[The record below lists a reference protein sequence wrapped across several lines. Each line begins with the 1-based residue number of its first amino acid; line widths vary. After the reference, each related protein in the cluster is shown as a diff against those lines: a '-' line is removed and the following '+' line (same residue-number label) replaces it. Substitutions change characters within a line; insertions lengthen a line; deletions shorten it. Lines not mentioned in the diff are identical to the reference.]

1 MVRALDPEHLILGIR
16 YKGVPELALFT
27 ALSPSF
33 DVNSINDYTRSGHL
47 KPVYATLY
55 KATGKP
61 LMITEFAFSG
71 FPSPGQPSAL
81 RVAVGSQ
88 AKRGLGYH
96 TYVRQAARAPFMV
109 GMHWF
114 MWSDYAQAAP
124 TGGYPHP
131 PDVNV
136 GLVTA
141 DEAAVYKE
149 LGHWITRTNAEVE
162 AIHRGSRAASPS
174 EPGP

>member
-1 MVRALDPEHLILGIR
+1 
-16 YKGVPELALFT
+16 
-27 ALSPSF
+27 
-33 DVNSINDYTRSGHL
+33 
-47 KPVYATLY
+47 
-55 KATGKP
+55 
-61 LMITEFAFSG
+61 MITEFSFSG

-141 DEAAVYKE
+141 DEAAVYEE

-162 AIHRGSRAASPS
+162 AIHRGSRAESPS

>member
-1 MVRALDPEHLILGIR
+1 
-16 YKGVPELALFT
+16 
-27 ALSPSF
+27 
-33 DVNSINDYTRSGHL
+33 
-47 KPVYATLY
+47 
-55 KATGKP
+55 
-61 LMITEFAFSG
+61 MITEFAFSG
-71 FPSPGQPSAL
+71 FPSSGQPSAL

-124 TGGYPHP
+124 PGGYPHP

-141 DEAAVYKE
+141 DEAAVYEE

-162 AIHRGSRAASPS
+162 AIHRGSRAAALSP
-174 EPGP
+174 PGP

>member
-1 MVRALDPEHLILGIR
+1 
-16 YKGVPELALFT
+16 
-27 ALSPSF
+27 
-33 DVNSINDYTRSGHL
+33 
-47 KPVYATLY
+47 
-55 KATGKP
+55 
-61 LMITEFAFSG
+61 
-71 FPSPGQPSAL
+71 
-81 RVAVGSQ
+81 VGSQ

-141 DEAAVYKE
+141 DEAAVYEE

-162 AIHRGSRAASPS
+162 AIHRGSREGLPS
-174 EPGP
+174 AP

>member
-1 MVRALDPEHLILGIR
+1 
-16 YKGVPELALFT
+16 
-27 ALSPSF
+27 
-33 DVNSINDYTRSGHL
+33 
-47 KPVYATLY
+47 
-55 KATGKP
+55 
-61 LMITEFAFSG
+61 MITEFAFSG

-88 AKRGLGYH
+88 AKRDLGYH

-124 TGGYPHP
+124 PGGYPYP

-141 DEAAVYKE
+141 DEATVYEE
-149 LGHWITRTNAEVE
+149 LGRWITRTNVEVE
-162 AIHRGSRAASPS
+162 DIHRGSREGLPC
-174 EPGP
+174 EPAP